1 MITRHGIAHRLGS
14 LIIKTP
20 LKADKRPYTGRYDWC
35 LYFTK
40 GNCLTCVKRCPGE
53 DALTLEHGHLKKNC
67 KAYSH
72 GKTVPFIKEHYNI
85 DGYGCGFCQTDVPC
99 ESSIPAGIE
108 VMEVE
113 NEE

>member
-1 MITRHGIAHRLGS
+1 
-14 LIIKTP
+14 
-20 LKADKRPYTGRYDWC
+20 
-35 LYFTK
+35 
-40 GNCLTCVKRCPGE
+40 RCPGE